1 MTHKT
6 FYFFR
11 SLKISIGLIRVSQLV
26 SLGLLTKSIENLY
39 HSHTTKLR
47 QLREADASDEELK
60 NVRRSFNN
68 EIKEYK
74 VNAINQLLD
83 LHPDFFDPIVDFD
96 DWTSGMK
103 YLEDNKNFMVN
114 FFNLGK
120 LPPSDYFAPTKA
132 AAKNSPLFKLYFTR
146 HII

>member
-1 MTHKT
+1 MGPWWMYVLVFIFGYMTHKT

-11 SLKISIGLIRVSQLV
+11 SAKISIGLIRVSQLV

-39 HSHTTKLR
+39 YSHTTKLR
-47 QLREADASDEELK
+47 QLREAGARDKDLK
-60 NVRRSFNN
+60 DVRRSFNN

-83 LHPDFFDPIVDFD
+83 LHPGFYDPIVDFD
-96 DWTSGMK
+96 DWGSGMK
-103 YLEDNKNFMVN
+103 YLEDNRDFMIN

-120 LPPSDYFAPTKA
+120 K
-132 AAKNSPLFKLYFTR
+132 
-146 HII
+146 